1 MPNRWHRWRGYMDEL
16 EEVARICGEQVA
28 EAERS
33 IRQTYERD
41 TWRRPQEEG
50 VEPELVRRALDIP
63 FLGDLIRAAWRV
75 GSAPEAPDRP
85 HRSWPSDR
93 EETARTSAGR
103 GKGGAGD
110 PPPPEEAPPA
120 RLRSAERAL
129 AGRTRSV
136 AVVLEQVT
144 NPRNVSAVM
153 RTAEVLGLQ
162 EVHVIEP
169 AGRPKLMRSVTKSCE
184 KYLDLFWYRTPG
196 AALDRLRGRGYRV
209 LAADHA
215 AGSVPLDEVPL
226 GEKVAVVLGSEQLGV
241 SAMLREAA
249 DGLFYIPTPGFAS
262 YLNVSAAA
270 SLALYEIDRR
280 MRAAGLRAPLGPEDA
295 AALRR
300 SWYALLA
307 GSDETLRRRYL
318 GWVDRP
324 PEPAPAFRPVASRE
338 RAAGRGPAP
347 SPRPG

>member
-16 EEVARICGEQVA
+16 EEVARTCGEQLA

-33 IRQTYERD
+33 IREAYERE

-63 FLGDLIRAAWRV
+63 FLGDLVRAAWRV
-75 GSAPEAPDRP
+75 GPGPEPPDRP
-85 HRSWPSDR
+85 HRPWPSDG
-93 EETARTSAGR
+93 EETVRPSAGR
-103 GKGGAGD
+103 VGDAAGR
-110 PPPPEEAPPA
+110 PPPRGEAPPA

-136 AVVLEQVT
+136 AVVMEQVT

-169 AGRPKLMRSVTKSCE
+169 AGRPKVMRSVTKSCE
-184 KYLDLFWYRTPG
+184 KYLDLFWYRTSG
-196 AALDRLRGRGYRV
+196 RALDRLRGRGYTV

-215 AGSVPLDEVPL
+215 EGSVPLDEVRL

-241 SAMLREAA
+241 SATLRGEA

-280 MRAAGLRAPLGPEDA
+280 MRAAGLRAPLDPEDA

-307 GSDETLRRRYL
+307 GSDEALRRRYL

-324 PEPAPAFRPVASRE
+324 PAPAPDFRPVASRE
-338 RAAGRGPAP
+338 RAAGRGPEP
-347 SPRPG
+347 PRPR